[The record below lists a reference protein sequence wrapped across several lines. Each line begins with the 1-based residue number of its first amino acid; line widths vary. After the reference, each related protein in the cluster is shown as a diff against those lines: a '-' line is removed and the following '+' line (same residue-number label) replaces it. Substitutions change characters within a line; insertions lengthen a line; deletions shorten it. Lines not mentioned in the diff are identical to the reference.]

1 MNTLDQTSGNE
12 NAPVS
17 LPGKRSFPMLGLVGL
32 GFVTDFLDALGVGS
46 FATTTT
52 SLRLGRI
59 VEDDDIPGTLNVGH
73 AIPSLLEAIL
83 YLLTVPVN
91 LLMLCTM
98 VPAGGLGAWM
108 GTSFVVRWPK
118 QTIQR
123 AMALSLLVTGILI
136 TLRQCNVFQS
146 DEAATSLSGGFLLI
160 AIAANFFIGS
170 LTSLG
175 IGNYAPTMA
184 ILYLL
189 GLNPKAFFPVM
200 AASAALILPTAAFRF
215 WKSGRFDRRTAAGLT
230 LGGVPGVLVAVY
242 LVREMSVYWL
252 LWIVVGVLIYSS
264 LTLYQASLPK
274 KEN

>member
-1 MNTLDQTSGNE
+1 VNTLDQTSGNE

-83 YLLTVPVN
+83 FLLTVPVD

-274 KEN
+274 KES

>member
-1 MNTLDQTSGNE
+1 VNTLDQTSGNE

-17 LPGKRSFPMLGLVGL
+17 LPGKRSFPMVGLLGL

-83 YLLTVPVN
+83 FLLTVPVD

-274 KEN
+274 KES

>member
-1 MNTLDQTSGNE
+1 
-12 NAPVS
+12 
-17 LPGKRSFPMLGLVGL
+17 
-32 GFVTDFLDALGVGS
+32 
-46 FATTTT
+46 
-52 SLRLGRI
+52 
-59 VEDDDIPGTLNVGH
+59 
-73 AIPSLLEAIL
+73 
-83 YLLTVPVN
+83 
-91 LLMLCTM
+91 
-98 VPAGGLGAWM
+98 M

-215 WKSGRFDRRTAAGLT
+215 CKSGRFDRRTAAGLT

-274 KEN
+274 KES

>member
-1 MNTLDQTSGNE
+1 
-12 NAPVS
+12 
-17 LPGKRSFPMLGLVGL
+17 MLGLVGL

-73 AIPSLLEAIL
+73 AIPSLLQAIL

-91 LLMLCTM
+91 MLMLCTM

-274 KEN
+274 KES